1 MAFLHKRYEVFN
13 GAADKGMVIVPT
25 ELLVDNGKKLEAI
38 VLQLAKN
45 NNLSEDFIT
54 WLTSANYFCS
64 SLVDRIVPGKLP
76 AEQQKTVEEKLG
88 YEDAL
93 LISSEPYRLWAI
105 EASSEKVNNA
115 LSFAKADSGVIIAPD
130 INVFRELKLRL
141 LNGTHTYSC
150 GVAVLAGFL
159 TVKEAMEN
167 KMMSAFISNIMLN
180 EIVPVIAKGAITKE
194 MANDFANKVIDRF
207 RNPYIEH
214 KWLSITVQYTSKMKM
229 RNLPVLLK
237 HYEEN
242 TSVPQYMA
250 LGFAAYILFMQTEN
264 VDGKFVGSNI
274 NGNYTIE
281 DDSAALLHAIWQ
293 ANNQSTIVNAV
304 LSNTDLWGS
313 DITKLN
319 GFEEAVNH
327 YLQSL
332 AVNPTA
338 TIEQLILK

>member
-1 MAFLHKRYEVFN
+1 
-13 GAADKGMVIVPT
+13 
-25 ELLVDNGKKLEAI
+25 
-38 VLQLAKN
+38 
-45 NNLSEDFIT
+45 
-54 WLTSANYFCS
+54 
-64 SLVDRIVPGKLP
+64 LVDRIVPGKLP
-76 AEQQKTVEEKLG
+76 AEQQKAVEEKLG
-88 YEDAL
+88 YEDGL

-105 EASSEKVNNA
+105 EASSEKVNKA
-115 LSFAKADSGVIIAPD
+115 LSFAEADSGVIIAPD

-167 KMMSAFISNIMLN
+167 KNMSAFVSNIMLN
-180 EIVPVIAKGAITKE
+180 ELVPVIAKGAITKE
-194 MANDFANKVIDRF
+194 MAIDFANKVIDRF

-242 TSVPQYMA
+242 ATVPQYMA
-250 LGFAAYILFMQTEN
+250 FGFAAYILFMQTEN
-264 VDGKFVGSNI
+264 VDGKFVGNNV

-281 DDSAALLHAIWQ
+281 DDSAAVLHAVWK

-304 LSNTDLWGS
+304 LSNTDLWGT
-313 DITKLN
+313 DLTQLN
-319 GFEEAVNH
+319 GFEVAVNN

-338 TIEQLILK
+338 TIEALVSK